1 MRFFFSSAGRPCGH
15 AVQHTVKVGGLLG
28 CLVAF
33 GRRPPTN
40 RVVLACGGRR
50 RGVVV
55 VGHTV
60 SLLDIRVVG
69 HHLRTSRKRF
79 SCKTHDLP
87 NYELHSNPL
96 FKKAPSSPFVFGSA
110 TASKNDRPTIR
121 PFDSPSGR
129 PLMPLAFY
137 DRGYTGLTR
146 IL

>member
-1 MRFFFSSAGRPCGH
+1 MLYNTLS
-15 AVQHTVKVGGLLG
+15 KLVGWM
-28 CLVAF
+28 VAF

-40 RVVLACGGRR
+40 RVVLACGGQWRRRR

-60 SLLDIRVVG
+60 SLLDKQSSRPPSQNISE
-69 HHLRTSRKRF
+69 HLGSDFHARLMIFPTM
-79 SCKTHDLP
+79 SCIQIHFL
-87 NYELHSNPL
+87 
-96 FKKAPSSPFVFGSA
+96 KKAPSSPFVFGSA

>member
-1 MRFFFSSAGRPCGH
+1 MLYNTLS
-15 AVQHTVKVGGLLG
+15 KLVGW
-28 CLVAF
+28 LVAF

-121 PFDSPSGR
+121 PFDPPSGR